1 MKGDYMKKIH
11 LTSSYVLINLDIA
24 KCNNETEIIKSAG
37 FKMVLD
43 QFIDKLYVNK
53 HNIIYSLPKIDSEV
67 VLNLFKMLLTYDQ
80 RLSESAEKEQLT
92 IKRTL

>member
-1 MKGDYMKKIH
+1 M
-11 LTSSYVLINLDIA
+11 LINLDIA

-53 HNIIYSLPKIDSEV
+53 NNIIYSLPKIDSEI
-67 VLNLFKMLLTYDQ
+67 VLNLFKMLLTYD
-80 RLSESAEKEQLT
+80 LIDFPESAEKELLT
-92 IKRTL
+92 NYQKELYNLLIFL